1 MTIRIVQVGIGGF
14 GSSWASEVMPSVP
27 EVEAVGY
34 VDMSSAALKEVV
46 ASGLATEDDCFGTL
60 AEAIAA
66 TDPDAVLVTTN
77 LPGHAPVVT
86 EALEAGRHVLVE
98 KPFASSLPEARKL
111 VDLAAARRLTVAVSQ
126 NYRFF
131 PAVRAVQAVVASG
144 KLGRLLSIDVD
155 FRKPVRM
162 GPIRTGKP
170 PLAEPLLSDMSIHH
184 FDLMRAVTGQDATS
198 VFCRT
203 WNPDGYPYSG
213 PPAGAGVLEF
223 GDLAVSYRGSWISPA
238 PETTWAGDWRMSFDK
253 AEVTWTSRQG
263 GLDDPAATDAVQIRW
278 DGGRIEPVKLPKL
291 PHLDRA
297 GSLHEFALSLAQR
310 RAPET
315 AGAANLGSLAITE
328 AMIAS
333 ATSHQPVAL

>member
-14 GSSWASEVMPSVP
+14 GASWASEVVPSVP

-34 VDMSSAALKEVV
+34 VDMNPAALKAVV
-46 ASGLATEDDCFGTL
+46 DSGLATEDDCFGTL

-66 TDPDAVLVTTN
+66 TDPEAVLVTTN

-86 EALEAGRHVLVE
+86 EALNAGKHVLVE
-98 KPFASSLPEARKL
+98 KPFASTVPEAQAL
-111 VDLAAARRLTVAVSQ
+111 VDLAAARNLTVAVSQ

-131 PAVRAVQAVVASG
+131 PAVRAVQAIVAAG
-144 KLGRLLSIDVD
+144 TLGRLLSVDVD

-162 GPIRTGKP
+162 GPVKTGKP

-184 FDLMRAVTGQDATS
+184 FDLMRAVTGLDATS

-203 WNPDGYPYSG
+203 WQPDGYPYSG

-223 GDLAVSYRGSWISPA
+223 GDLTVSYRGSWISPA
-238 PETTWAGDWRMSFDK
+238 PQTTWAGDWRMSFDT
-253 AEVTWTSRQG
+253 AEVTWTSREG
-263 GLDDPAATDAVQIRW
+263 GPIDPAATDAVQIRHD
-278 DGGRIEPVKLPKL
+278 DGRVETVDLPEL

-333 ATSHQPVAL
+333 ATSHRPVAL